1 MARLLGKADPTLVAG
16 AHKAAMANVPG
27 DYSKQFGI
35 MADASKTLFK
45 GVESIW
51 KEHQESK
58 KVNQKALDEAMT
70 DLRNYGV
77 GIENNA
83 DYNMF
88 SDEMDEQVRIYKENK
103 GFKFDSKAFADWKRQ
118 NNKIMGKYKNNQIAM
133 QDAIDAFGSNDA
145 WKEGMSTG
153 LPGEVD
159 ENGNY
164 SNNVG
169 FLTSLVKYAKNADD
183 KSGKYNADANTFMQG
198 NTGADSDK
206 TPKELWKHLSVK
218 DGEVVKYIDPA
229 TNEFNYIT
237 SIDGNIINKKA
248 SEISGLIPTKE
259 EVGETFIW
267 EDLNSIATQSSKGD
281 KEYSAYHTKINQAKL
296 TKMVDERQ
304 DVNDRA
310 FEYLAQQKYGPMD
323 MSFAE
328 ALGKGKAPISEAIK
342 TSLQQIKGWKGSTDD
357 ILDSGDFESGT
368 NYQTIVNSILKGKD
382 NYELSRDLF
391 VDYVDQEAYE
401 VTWTENKRP
410 KAGKISAV
418 ESETGWLGSGDA
430 LAVQGGNR
438 YLDYDVA
445 KDIYDSFV
453 TAKDGNETNFNMF
466 NVKYDYD
473 PTKDNWSDGETD
485 FGNSES
491 FRKSLGISESDFK
504 EITSI
509 KKVTKEGD
517 KEIVKFE
524 KTPSPTLG
532 LETEDFSQSE
542 DTFTT
547 MIKEKYDLSDYIVKD
562 ARGIA
567 GLEHWSNAISIY
579 DKEGNELYRTQ
590 TNFSNVS
597 KAGEMAKKWNKAMK
611 KLGIKLK
618 VGGILD

>member
-206 TPKELWKHLSVK
+206 TPEELWKHLSVK

-323 MSFAE
+323 MSFSE

-401 VTWTENKRP
+401 VTWNEFKRP
-410 KAGKISAV
+410 TAGDDEEISQLTTTMNNTLN
-418 ESETGWLGSGDA
+418 SWRSGDFSDLA
-430 LAVQGGNR
+430 LPYGHEIYKGDDNKYYYRTSKFDTEIDVNDPNELKKILMKLAGSSKDLQQTVQ
-438 YLDYDVA
+438 
-445 KDIYDSFV
+445 
-453 TAKDGNETNFNMF
+453 NF
-466 NVKYDYD
+466 
-473 PTKDNWSDGETD
+473 
-485 FGNSES
+485 
-491 FRKSLGISESDFK
+491 
-504 EITSI
+504 
-509 KKVTKEGD
+509 
-517 KEIVKFE
+517 
-524 KTPSPTLG
+524 
-532 LETEDFSQSE
+532 DFSKVSFGGVKSSAE
-542 DTFTT
+542 DV
-547 MIKEKYDLSDYIVKD
+547 EDNSDLENDLKKKKKKKD
-562 ARGIA
+562 SGSFWPNIP
-567 GLEHWSNAISIY
+567 
-579 DKEGNELYRTQ
+579 
-590 TNFSNVS
+590 F
-597 KAGEMAKKWNKAMK
+597 
-611 KLGIKLK
+611 LGQKI
-618 VGGILD
+618 